1 MSVCVC
7 MCVHDCMCTWVS
19 AFALVT
25 REQWKLLLSC
35 GSVLELKLRS
45 SGLAASAFTFWAI
58 LPARSWVLN
67 VTLLMKPQF
76 FKVSEKKKILFFWE
90 GCQEIDPV
98 QDTGWTSALQPA
110 TEDSD
115 CLECSEYY
123 FAATRQTFAFDL
135 SHTCPPLKSQSDEVR
150 LSFNTMHMYA
160 NEIAELI
167 LCIQPYARVHWN
179 EKQSD
184 FT

>member
-76 FKVSEKKKILFFWE
+76 FKVSEKKKDTIFLRRMSRNRPSSGYRLNFSPSAGYRRLWLFGMQDEF
-90 GCQEIDPV
+90 GVGLVPQLKKDDLLDSIQRDNSSRRLQGLPAA
-98 QDTGWTSALQPA
+98 DTGLFKSSRSLLSRLWTNS
-110 TEDSD
+110 S
-115 CLECSEYY
+115 
-123 FAATRQTFAFDL
+123 
-135 SHTCPPLKSQSDEVR
+135 
-150 LSFNTMHMYA
+150 
-160 NEIAELI
+160 
-167 LCIQPYARVHWN
+167 
-179 EKQSD
+179 
-184 FT
+184 

>member
-76 FKVSEKKKILFFWE
+76 FKVSEKKRYYFSEKDVKKSTQFRIQVE
-90 GCQEIDPV
+90 
-98 QDTGWTSALQPA
+98 LQPFSRLQKTLTVWNA
-110 TEDSD
+110 VSIT
-115 CLECSEYY
+115 L
-123 FAATRQTFAFDL
+123 QLLGKL
-135 SHTCPPLKSQSDEVR
+135 SHLIFHIRAPHWKVKVTKFVSASTQCICMPMKLQS
-150 LSFNTMHMYA
+150 
-160 NEIAELI
+160 
-167 LCIQPYARVHWN
+167 
-179 EKQSD
+179 
-184 FT
+184 